1 MVLSSIETIRR
12 RRQGLPPLDFQ
23 TNIPKNI
30 QNNPENIQ
38 NNPENIQNDPYKNQR
53 LYLQPIVNLG
63 CGFIA
68 MSFIIFQF
76 YLLANHI

>member
-23 TNIPKNI
+23 TNIPENT
-30 QNNPENIQ
+30 QNDPENT
-38 NNPENIQNDPYKNQR
+38 QNDPYENQR

-63 CGFIA
+63 CGFLA
-68 MSFIIFQF
+68 MSFIIFEF